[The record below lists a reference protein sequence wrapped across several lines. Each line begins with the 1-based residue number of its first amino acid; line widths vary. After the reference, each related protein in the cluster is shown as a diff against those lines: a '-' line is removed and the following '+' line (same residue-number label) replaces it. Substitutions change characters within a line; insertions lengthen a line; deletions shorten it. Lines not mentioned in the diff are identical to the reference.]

1 MAKRGIK
8 GVTLRHT
15 GGLFRLHTFPM
26 QLQGILPASDRMS
39 AGAISRSDLSSDFLD
54 VPQTAEAKAIEEAK
68 NGSAEAFE
76 ILYHAHKR
84 RIYSLCLRMT
94 GNAAE
99 AEDLTQEAFL
109 QVFRKI
115 GTFRGEA
122 AFSTWMHRL
131 AVNLVLMRLRKKGV
145 VASSLEEP
153 AESDSEDSRKRDF
166 GAADPALTGAVDRV
180 VLERAIQALPA
191 GYRKVFYLHDVEGY
205 EHQEI
210 ARMMGCSVGNSKS
223 QLHKA
228 RMKLRELLQGKH
240 SATNEGELREV
251 SGGLEE
257 SQSARTTGSEVS

>member
-1 MAKRGIK
+1 M
-8 GVTLRHT
+8 
-15 GGLFRLHTFPM
+15 
-26 QLQGILPASDRMS
+26 D
-39 AGAISRSDLSSDFLD
+39 AGAISRSNLSPDIRNVSE
-54 VPQTAEAKAIEEAK
+54 VQEAKAIEAAK

-94 GNAAE
+94 GNASD

-153 AESDSEDSRKRDF
+153 VDSDSEDTRQRDF
-166 GAADPALTGAVDRV
+166 GTLDPALTGLVDRV
-180 VLERAIQALPA
+180 VLERAMQALPT
-191 GYRKVFYLHDVEGY
+191 GYRTVFYLHDVEGY
-205 EHQEI
+205 EHKEI
-210 ARMMGCSVGNSKS
+210 AGMMGCSVGNSKS

-228 RMKLRELLQGKH
+228 RMRLRELLQPNP
-240 SATNEGELREV
+240 SPEGERELPEG
-251 SGGLEE
+251 SSALEAPQRA
-257 SQSARTTGSEVS
+257 SKTGSERP

>member
-1 MAKRGIK
+1 
-8 GVTLRHT
+8 
-15 GGLFRLHTFPM
+15 
-26 QLQGILPASDRMS
+26 MS
-39 AGAISRSDLSSDFLD
+39 AGAISRSALSSDFRD
-54 VPQTAEAKAIEEAK
+54 GPENAEAKAIEAAK

-76 ILYHAHKR
+76 TLYHAHKR

-94 GNAAE
+94 GNPAD

-131 AVNLVLMRLRKKGV
+131 AVNLVLMRLRKKGIL
-145 VASSLEEP
+145 ASSLEEP
-153 AESDSEDSRKRDF
+153 ADSDSEDSRRRDI
-166 GAADPALTGAVDRV
+166 GTADPALTGVVDRV

-191 GYRKVFYLHDVEGY
+191 GYRTVFYLHDVEGF

-210 ARMMGCSVGNSKS
+210 ASMLGCSVGNSKS

-228 RMKLRELLQGKH
+228 RMKLRGLLGGGH
-240 SATNEGELREV
+240 APAEASEHPEV
-251 SGGLEE
+251 SSDLETPPR
-257 SQSARTTGSEVS
+257 ANKTGSELP